1 MDDRIKDFLEVLDRK
16 LDGLTEAERIEALDY
31 YEEYISDALDEGV
44 STDELLSALGPPEKI
59 AAMIRAETGIRLVN
73 DSPGLKNYSKL
84 VKSVQI
90 GLTRPLSVL
99 MFSLLIFTTY
109 SIAILLFICT
119 VVSAAAA
126 CIILP
131 ASISEALKIPSG
143 YPGGIIGT
151 IGMGISVS
159 GIFVLIAY
167 GFYVL
172 CRPLFRVS
180 ARLVYKMLK
189 KDSKP
194 VDTVNGPSQDM
205 QPSTE
210 GRKVSRPLRAALII
224 TAAGLIISLASGLPV
239 KLFMI
244 FNSMKPFDITA
255 INHEF
260 DISEASEISIYT
272 AHSNIRLTEGSPG
285 KITLGYEKSD
295 WLDFDI
301 ENRDGKIVFTEK
313 SNGRLPLFP
322 LVSMHENS
330 AVLTIAIPSDYQ
342 PDRIR
347 LESRGGSI
355 LIESAAFAVNAKTYT
370 GPIRLSAFT
379 GGTVDGI
386 PPVVRAKTS
395 KGTIISQGKDAGTK
409 TLQGTEYE
417 LPSASPATISLES
430 ERGIIILE

>member
-1 MDDRIKDFLEVLDRK
+1 
-16 LDGLTEAERIEALDY
+16 
-31 YEEYISDALDEGV
+31 
-44 STDELLSALGPPEKI
+44 
-59 AAMIRAETGIRLVN
+59 
-73 DSPGLKNYSKL
+73 
-84 VKSVQI
+84 
-90 GLTRPLSVL
+90 
-99 MFSLLIFTTY
+99 
-109 SIAILLFICT
+109 
-119 VVSAAAA
+119 
-126 CIILP
+126 
-131 ASISEALKIPSG
+131 
-143 YPGGIIGT
+143 
-151 IGMGISVS
+151 
-159 GIFVLIAY
+159 
-167 GFYVL
+167 
-172 CRPLFRVS
+172 
-180 ARLVYKMLK
+180 VYKMLK